1 MAEAGADSE
10 STKKPFFE
18 RSLFKAAVAVV
29 GLLGAVWALLGAP
42 KPWDVAKDITAAA
55 PLPLKNTEIVLD
67 ASAHM
72 GEPFGRV
79 TKYDIAATEAAR
91 WAISD
96 EEAGLALRVAGGTC
110 NEPGRPLVDF
120 GKSNSAEVREAALEQ
135 KPAGKSN
142 FAAAVRAAITDF
154 SEAEFKR
161 PGSENQVMVFLGGDD
176 ECWGVPGEE
185 IRDELEQSG
194 VKTVFRFFALKVS
207 KETKKNL
214 AVMERQLRPVARVE
228 VREANTLGQVQ
239 QAVNEVKEEE
249 AEEAAGAEPR
259 QVQAEPESSPEADSS
274 SAEQE
279 EGGGEEAEGKTTE
292 EAEGKTTEEPE
303 PAEEP
308 EHVEEPEPEPEAE
321 EAPEPVEEAPS
332 EAESLEAPKEAE
344 EVPKDG
350 AAPAPRKDLS
360 SVSGYR
366 PMTLSWTLRPSGSCR
381 RGKSP
386 SLYWASC
393 WGSWSSMPS

>member
-1 MAEAGADSE
+1 MADADADRE
-10 STKKPFFE
+10 STKKPFVE
-18 RSLFKAAVAVV
+18 RGSFKAAVAVV

-42 KPWDVAKDITAAA
+42 KPWDVAKDATAKA

-91 WAISD
+91 WAIAD
-96 EEAGLALRVAGGTC
+96 EGAGLALRVAGGSC
-110 NEPGRPLVDF
+110 NERSETLVDF
-120 GKSNSAEVREAALEQ
+120 GKGNSDEVREAALERE
-135 KPAGKSN
+135 PSGKSN

-207 KETKKNL
+207 KQTKKSL
-214 AVMERQLRPVARVE
+214 ETMERQLGSVARVE

-239 QAVNEVKEEE
+239 EAVDEVKEEE
-249 AEEAAGAEPR
+249 AEEAAEAAPR
-259 QVQAEPESSPEADSS
+259 TLQAEPESPPEAESN
-274 SAEQE
+274 SAEPE
-279 EGGGEEAEGKTTE
+279 EGEGTEAEGESTE
-292 EAEGKTTEEPE
+292 EAEPPEE
-303 PAEEP
+303 AEE
-308 EHVEEPEPEPEAE
+308 EPEAE

-332 EAESLEAPKEAE
+332 EAESSEAPE
-344 EVPKDG
+344 EPV
-350 AAPAPRKDLS
+350 PAPRKALS
-360 SVSGYR
+360 SVSRYR
-366 PMTLSWTLRPSGSCR
+366 PMTLSWTTRPSG
-381 RGKSP
+381 P
-386 SLYWASC
+386 SGRENWLSLH
-393 WGSWSSMPS
+393 WGSFPGFWSSMPS

>member
-1 MAEAGADSE
+1 MADAEADRE

-18 RSLFKAAVAVV
+18 RGSFKAAAAVI

-42 KPWDVAKDITAAA
+42 KPWEVAKEVTAKA

-91 WAISD
+91 WAIAG
-96 EEAGLALRVAGGTC
+96 EESGLALRVAGGSC
-110 NEPGRPLVDF
+110 NEPGRTLVDF
-120 GKSNSAEVREAALEQ
+120 GKANSDEVREDALRQE
-135 KPAGKSN
+135 PAGKSN

-154 SEAEFKR
+154 SDAEFKR
-161 PGSENQVMVFLGGDD
+161 TGSENQVMVFLGGDD

-207 KETKKNL
+207 KQTKKKL
-214 AVMERQLRPVARVE
+214 EVMERQLGTVARVE

-259 QVQAEPESSPEADSS
+259 QLQAEPEPSPETESS
-274 SAEQE
+274 AAEQE
-279 EGGGEEAEGKTTE
+279 EGEGSEAEGEPTEETGPTE
-292 EAEGKTTEEPE
+292 EAE
-303 PAEEP
+303 A
-308 EHVEEPEPEPEAE
+308 EPEAE
-321 EAPEPVEEAPS
+321 EAPEPVEESPS
-332 EAESLEAPKEAE
+332 EAESLEAPEEAG
-344 EVPKDG
+344 EVPREE
-350 AAPAPRKDLS
+350 AVPAPRKALS

-366 PMTLSWTLRPSGSCR
+366 PMTLPWTTRPSG
-381 RGKSP
+381 P
-386 SLYWASC
+386 SGRENWLFLR
-393 WGSWSSMPS
+393 WGSLPGSWFSMPS

>member
-1 MAEAGADSE
+1 MADAEVDRE
-10 STKKPFFE
+10 SAKKPFFE
-18 RSLFKAAVAVV
+18 QGLFKAAVAVV

-42 KPWDVAKDITAAA
+42 KPWEVAKDITAKA

-91 WAISD
+91 WAVAD
-96 EEAGLALRVAGGTC
+96 EDSGLALRVAGGSCSERSQT
-110 NEPGRPLVDF
+110 LVDF
-120 GKSNSAEVREAALEQ
+120 GKGNSDEVRKAALEQ
-135 KPAGKSN
+135 EPRGKSN

-161 PGSENQVMVFLGGDD
+161 PGSQNQVMVFLGGDD

-194 VKTVFRFFALKVS
+194 VQTVFRFFALKVS

-214 AVMERQLRPVARVE
+214 QVMERQLQSVARVE

-249 AEEAAGAEPR
+249 AEEAAEAAPR
-259 QVQAEPESSPEADSS
+259 RVQAEPESSPEAETN

-279 EGGGEEAEGKTTE
+279 EGEGGEAEGESSEETEPSEEAEGE
-292 EAEGKTTEEPE
+292 S
-303 PAEEP
+303 
-308 EHVEEPEPEPEAE
+308 EAE
-321 EAPEPVEEAPS
+321 EVPEAVEEAPS
-332 EAESLEAPKEAE
+332 EAESLEAPEEAGETPRE
-344 EVPKDG
+344 ETV
-350 AAPAPRKDLS
+350 PAPRKGLS

-366 PMTLSWTLRPSGSCR
+366 PMTLSWTTRPSGRSAR
-381 RGKSP
+381 ENWLFLRWGSF
-386 SLYWASC
+386 

>member
-1 MAEAGADSE
+1 MADAEVDRE
-10 STKKPFFE
+10 STNKPFYE
-18 RSLFKAAVAVV
+18 RGLFKAAVAVI
-29 GLLGAVWALLGAP
+29 GLLGAFWAFTGLPNLWEA
-42 KPWDVAKDITAAA
+42 ANEITAKAS
-55 PLPLKNTEIVLD
+55 LPLKNTEIVLD

-91 WAISD
+91 WAVSD
-96 EEAGLALRVAGGTC
+96 EDAGLALRVAGGSCTER
-110 NEPGRPLVDF
+110 NQPLVDF
-120 GKSNSAEVREAALEQ
+120 GKGNSDEVREAALERE
-135 KPAGKSN
+135 PSGKSN

-214 AVMERQLRPVARVE
+214 EVMKQQLGSAARVE

-249 AEEAAGAEPR
+249 AEEAAGAVPR
-259 QVQAEPESSPEADSS
+259 GLQAEPEFSPEPESN

-279 EGGGEEAEGKTTE
+279 EGEGAETEGESSEESEPTE
-292 EAEGKTTEEPE
+292 EAEG
-303 PAEEP
+303 
-308 EHVEEPEPEPEAE
+308 EPEAE
-321 EAPEPVEEAPS
+321 EAPESFEEESSGTESPEAPEETG
-332 EAESLEAPKEAE
+332 EASFEESAL
-344 EVPKDG
+344 
-350 AAPAPRKDLS
+350 APRKGLS
-360 SVSGYR
+360 SVYRYR
-366 PMTLSWTLRPSGSCR
+366 PMTLSWTTRPSG
-381 RGKSP
+381 P
-386 SLYWASC
+386 SGRENRFFLHWGSFR
-393 WGSWSSMPS
+393 GSWSSMPS

>member
-1 MAEAGADSE
+1 MADADPDRE

-18 RSLFKAAVAVV
+18 RGSFKAAVAVV

-42 KPWDVAKDITAAA
+42 KPWDVAKDVTAKA

-91 WAISD
+91 WAIAD
-96 EEAGLALRVAGGTC
+96 EDAGLALRVAGGSC
-110 NEPGRPLVDF
+110 NERSEPLVDF
-120 GKSNSAEVREAALEQ
+120 GKGNSAEVREAALERE
-135 KPAGKSN
+135 PSGKSN

-207 KETKKNL
+207 KQTKKSL
-214 AVMERQLRPVARVE
+214 EVMERQLGSVARVE

-239 QAVNEVKEEE
+239 QVVDEVKEEE
-249 AEEAAGAEPR
+249 AEEAAGAGPR
-259 QVQAEPESSPEADSS
+259 ALRAEPESPPEAESNS
-274 SAEQE
+274 TEQGEGEGTEAEGESTE
-279 EGGGEEAEGKTTE
+279 ETEPPEEAEE
-292 EAEGKTTEEPE
+292 
-303 PAEEP
+303 
-308 EHVEEPEPEPEAE
+308 EPEAE

-332 EAESLEAPKEAE
+332 EAESSEAPE
-344 EVPKDG
+344 ETV
-350 AAPAPRKDLS
+350 PAPRKALS
-360 SVSGYR
+360 SVSRYR
-366 PMTLSWTLRPSGSCR
+366 PMTLSWTTRPSG
-381 RGKSP
+381 P
-386 SLYWASC
+386 SGRENLLFLH
-393 WGSWSSMPS
+393 WGSFRRSWFSMPS